1 MDVKELLEENTG
13 EYLHDQVCKQRFLRR
28 QKAHTHTHTHTHKP
42 GIHQIKNMCFP
53 KILLKKNEKSNYYL
67 EEHF

>member
-1 MDVKELLEENTG
+1 MTKCVSKD
-13 EYLHDQVCKQRFLRR
+13 FLGDKKHT
-28 QKAHTHTHTHTHKP
+28 QKNP

-53 KILLKKNEKSNYYL
+53 KISFKKNEKSNYYL